1 MFLSAPRGE
10 GGRGGAYDCYHL
22 VQHFVRLLNLS
33 KAILRRRR
41 IWAHIIIALEDGLST
56 EIIEII
62 INALA
67 ELRDVSKCYSF
78 GFVTSAMLRP
88 EKD

>member
-1 MFLSAPRGE
+1 MFLSAPRGG

-22 VQHFVRLLNLS
+22 VQHFVRVLNLS

-56 EIIEII
+56 EIGMCRSVILL
-62 INALA
+62 ALSLA
-67 ELRDVSKCYSF
+67 RC
-78 GFVTSAMLRP
+78 
-88 EKD
+88 

>member
-67 ELRDVSKCYSF
+67 N
-78 GFVTSAMLRP
+78 
-88 EKD
+88 